1 MEYIGT
7 ESLKKSYAQVLIE
20 NNQTERGIQ
29 VHKKERSEPIFE
41 GLALHLESEPTKES
55 INSGLTEISIDLAGL
70 NKEFAYL
77 GEQYSSLLNNTTER
91 LKLIDDRIKKE
102 EDRIRDLNAICG
114 NYRQFDSI
122 IELNSTNSS
131 GSFSY
136 DNGLFYG
143 KTSTNKKIKAKI
155 LDVQGNG
162 KEENENTRSNLVD
175 NDILTRWIYTT
186 KDENARCTITLSS
199 EEPFNAVKIQ
209 TDDDIIIEEVETSND
224 DGITYLTNMSKEIYI
239 NNKEHRYNHPN
250 YVYESGIIAF
260 PFTRFAKIRVRSREV
275 KKSNNNDIV
284 IDNIIVDG
292 SEYGMATIEKSSI
305 ISNPVESIAVFANE
319 YIPSHF
325 LSENYIE
332 YILTVNGIDYKIVPI
347 NSHKPGIK
355 VIRFANYSDN
365 NDYTIHINE
374 TIKSAKIK
382 IIIRTTKNNET
393 PYLSNLKLCIGK
405 VAI

>member
-20 NNQTERGIQ
+20 NNRAERGIQ
-29 VHKKERSEPIFE
+29 IQKKERSEPIFE
-41 GLALHLESEPTKES
+41 GLALHPENEPIKES

-70 NKEFAYL
+70 NKEFVHL
-77 GEQYSSLLNNTTER
+77 GEQYSSLLNNATER
-91 LKLIDDRIKKE
+91 LKLIDDKIKKE

-122 IELNSTNSS
+122 LELNSTNCS

-136 DNGLFYG
+136 EDGLFYG
-143 KTSTNKKIKAKI
+143 KISVNKKIKAKV

-162 KEENENTRSNLVD
+162 KEEGEKSRPNLVD
-175 NDILTRWIYTT
+175 NDVLTKWTYVT

-209 TDDDIIIEEVETSND
+209 TSDDIIVEEVETSND
-224 DGITYLTNMSKEIYI
+224 DGITYLSNMSEEIHI
-239 NNKEHRYNHPN
+239 NNREHRYNHPN

-260 PFTRFAKIRVRSREV
+260 PFTRFAKIRVRSA
-275 KKSNNNDIV
+275 KKDKINDIV
-284 IDNIIVDG
+284 IDNIIVSG
-292 SEYGMATIEKSSI
+292 SEYEMATLEKSSI

-319 YIPSHF
+319 YIPPHF
-325 LSENYIE
+325 LSEDYIE
-332 YILTVNGIDYKIVPI
+332 YILTVNGVDYKVVPI
-347 NSHKPGIK
+347 NGHKPGIK

-365 NDYTIHINE
+365 NNYTVHINE
-374 TIKSAKIK
+374 TIKSAKLK
-382 IIIRTTKNNET
+382 VVIRTTRNNET
-393 PYLSNLKLCIGK
+393 PYLSNLKICVGK
-405 VAI
+405 VAL

>member
-7 ESLKKSYAQVLIE
+7 ESLRKSYAQVLIE
-20 NNQTERGIQ
+20 NNRAERGIQ
-29 VHKKERSEPIFE
+29 VQRKERSEPIFE
-41 GLALHLESEPTKES
+41 GLALHPESEPIKES
-55 INSGLTEISIDLAGL
+55 INSGLTEISIDLTGL

-91 LKLIDDRIKKE
+91 LKFIDDKIKKE

-122 IELNSTNSS
+122 LELNSANTS

-136 DNGLFYG
+136 DDGLFYG
-143 KTSTNKKIKAKI
+143 NISVNKKIKAKV

-162 KEENENTRSNLVD
+162 KEENEKSRSNLVD
-175 NDILTRWIYTT
+175 NDVLTKWTYVT
-186 KDENARCTITLSS
+186 KGESARCTITLSS
-199 EEPFNAVKIQ
+199 EEPFNTVKIQ
-209 TDDDIIIEEVETSND
+209 TSDDIIVEEVETSND
-224 DGITYLTNMSKEIYI
+224 DGITYSSNMSEEIHI

-260 PFTRFAKIRVRSREV
+260 PFTRFAKIRVRSE
-275 KKSNNNDIV
+275 KAEKNKINDIV
-284 IDNIIVDG
+284 IDNIIVNG
-292 SEYGMATIEKSSI
+292 SEYGMATVEKSSI

-319 YIPSHF
+319 YIPPHF
-325 LSENYIE
+325 LSEDYIE
-332 YILTVNGIDYKIVPI
+332 YILTVNGVDYKIVPI

-365 NDYTIHINE
+365 NNYMVHINE
-374 TIKSAKIK
+374 TIKSAKLK
-382 IIIRTTKNNET
+382 VIIRTTRNNET
-393 PYLSNLKLCIGK
+393 PYLSNLKICVGK
-405 VAI
+405 VAL

>member
-20 NNQTERGIQ
+20 NNRAERGIQ
-29 VHKKERSEPIFE
+29 VQKKERSEPIFE
-41 GLALHLESEPTKES
+41 GLALHPESEPIKEL

-70 NKEFAYL
+70 NKEFVHL
-77 GEQYSSLLNNTTER
+77 GEQYSSLLNNAVER
-91 LKLIDDRIKKE
+91 LKFIDDKIKKE

-122 IELNSTNSS
+122 LELNSANCS

-136 DNGLFYG
+136 EDGLFYG
-143 KTSTNKKIKAKI
+143 KISVNKKIKAKV

-162 KEENENTRSNLVD
+162 KEEKEKNRSNLID
-175 NDILTRWIYTT
+175 NDVLTKWTYVT

-209 TDDDIIIEEVETSND
+209 TSDDIIVEEVETSND
-224 DGITYLTNMSKEIYI
+224 DGITYLSNMSEEIHI
-239 NNKEHRYNHPN
+239 NNREHRYNHPN

-260 PFTRFAKIRVRSREV
+260 PFTRFAKIRVRSA
-275 KKSNNNDIV
+275 KKDKINDIV

-292 SEYGMATIEKSSI
+292 SEYGMATLEKSSI
-305 ISNPVESIAVFANE
+305 VSNPVESIAVFANE
-319 YIPSHF
+319 YIPPHF
-325 LSENYIE
+325 LSEDYIE
-332 YILTVNGIDYKIVPI
+332 YILTVNGVDYKVVPI
-347 NSHKPGIK
+347 NGHKPGIK

-365 NDYTIHINE
+365 NNYTVHINE
-374 TIKSAKIK
+374 TIKSAKLK
-382 IIIRTTKNNET
+382 VIIRTTRNNET
-393 PYLSNLKLCIGK
+393 PYLSNLKICVGK
-405 VAI
+405 VAL